1 MTAQAE
7 LAVGAA
13 VKLHSLQAKPE
24 LNGRSGLIVT
34 ALDTETGRFGVRVD
48 GIDKPLALKAAN
60 LTAAAIGVKVTS
72 QAGTHSIIDVALSV
86 LTLTLL
92 SPTACGIIH
101 SVLHVP
107 QIALRHLRP
116 VSTSVTHPPILA
128 RTCVWSIW
136 AWTLVCIRLCATT
149 AAAYTALKATAHR
162 GCGRAVW
169 QEWAARRRH
178 ARARTDKRGQLERR
192 AWTPMK

>member
-60 LTAAAIGVKVTS
+60 LTAAAIGDAASS
-72 QAGTHSIIDVALSV
+72 QREAGELPAPKAADRHD
-86 LTLTLL
+86 
-92 SPTACGIIH
+92 
-101 SVLHVP
+101 
-107 QIALRHLRP
+107 HLRP
-116 VSTSVTHPPILA
+116 TSELEIALA
-128 RTCVWSIW
+128 RHIAS
-136 AWTLVCIRLCATT
+136 
-149 AAAYTALKATAHR
+149 R
-162 GCGRAVW
+162 GTG
-169 QEWAARRRH
+169 
-178 ARARTDKRGQLERR
+178 
-192 AWTPMK
+192 TPV